1 MVTTMPS
8 MTIDSVM
15 EVKMRPKLLAGV
27 FAGLLITL
35 VTLSGTAHA
44 LPNASHSYGLNGT
57 YADALGGPAL
67 VPHGGVIDST
77 KYSFGAGQGLSL
89 SNALGAAAYSI
100 EMRFQLFD
108 ISGYVKLIDWLNR
121 TSDTGLYALNGSA
134 NFYNISSTTRASIAA
149 RKYVHCVITRN
160 GSNKKVEVYING
172 KRQLTFVDTT
182 NLAVST
188 PPKRMLYFFQDD
200 LRTSS
205 EDSPGVVDYIR
216 LYNAVLTAR
225 DAADLARGLLPPN
238 VRQR

>member
-1 MVTTMPS
+1 MQS
-8 MTIDSVM
+8 MTVHPAA
-15 EVKMRPKLLAGV
+15 EVNMRVNLVAGALAGV
-27 FAGLLITL
+27 LTTLLG
-35 VTLSGTAHA
+35 LSGAAHA

-57 YADALGGPAL
+57 YADELGGPAL
-67 VPHGGVIDST
+67 VPRGGVIDST
-77 KYSFGAGQGLSL
+77 KYNFRAGQGLSL

-134 NFYNISSTTRASIAA
+134 NFYNVSSTTRISIAA